1 MSSTTT
7 PAYRTVPQPTSDANA
22 LLATCLALKENV
34 DSLTRQRGDPQV
46 WAATVREVATG
57 ANGDGNFPTNAAYL
71 RGLVDQAVTLV
82 GALSQTIGGKLNTAG
97 GAMTGALTLAGNP
110 TAAMQ
115 AATKAYVDLN
125 GATAWAD
132 IPNRPV
138 AFPPKPHNHP
148 INDIILLQVELDNRS
163 LLNHKH
169 AWDTLIPPEGA
180 DLGLGYTLIWDGA
193 KITLKA
199 PTGNGGGGLY
209 IGVLP
214 PTDTSKMPFWF
225 DTTAGMLM
233 IAYNDGD
240 SLQWVPTIAPLPGPA
255 GAPGDAGPPGT
266 ATLNGLRAPVLNDGR
281 VGDFWIDSFAWAV
294 YGPKTVGGWP
304 AGVPMRRGGMA
315 LTLAGERALYSGST
329 VEMS

>member
-1 MSSTTT
+1 MSETTT
-7 PAYRTVPQPTSDANA
+7 PPFRTVPQPTAEVNA
-22 LLATCLALKENV
+22 LLATALALKENV

-57 ANGDGNFPTNAAYL
+57 ANGDGAFPTNAAYL

-82 GALSQTIGGKLNTAG
+82 GALSQTIGGKLNTGG
-97 GAMTGALTLAGNP
+97 GAMTGPLTLAGNP
-110 TAAMQ
+110 TAPMQ

-163 LLNHKH
+163 LVGHKH
-169 AWDTLIPPEGA
+169 TWAELIPPEGA
-180 DLGLGYTLIWDGA
+180 DLGLGYVLTWDGA

-199 PTGNGGGGLY
+199 PTGGSGGGLY
-209 IGVLP
+209 IGTAP
-214 PTDTSKMPFWF
+214 PTDAARMPFWF
-225 DTTAGMLM
+225 DTNAGSLL
-233 IAYNDGD
+233 IGYNDGN
-240 SLQWVPTIAPLPGPA
+240 SFQWVPTMVPVPGAPGAPGAPGPA
-255 GAPGDAGPPGT
+255 GSS
-266 ATLNGLRAPVLNDGR
+266 TLSGARAPTVDDGR
-281 VGDFWIDSFAWAV
+281 AGDFWIDTAAWAI
-294 YGPKTVGGWP
+294 YGPKAASGWP

-315 LTLAGERALYSGST
+315 LTLAGERALLSGT
-329 VEMS
+329 ALEMS